1 MKPAL
6 HRLFVKCLVL
16 ALFLNLRTAAN
27 AQHILLG
34 NSQKVSVE
42 AGLNFGPTFFLGD
55 LGGNRGTS
63 HWQSICRENFKRHR
77 LPGRH

>member
-42 AGLNFGPTFFLGD
+42 AGLNFGPTFF
-55 LGGNRGTS
+55 
-63 HWQSICRENFKRHR
+63 
-77 LPGRH
+77 